1 MAYTFNPFINNFDRS
16 LSLSV
21 LDARYL
27 KLDCSNDPLTD
38 SLDIYKA
45 TTNCQLWITTYGNL
59 DADYS
64 RIYLQHSE
72 NDTALTMTETSNN
85 SYLGLLQFNGV
96 STGSDFV
103 YGSRIYSRQTG
114 VAGAATVNAEL
125 WIHSYN
131 IKNHLWD
138 NAGVC
143 KFSVLDSDSAEMTFI
158 DSDGNIATLGGASI
172 GTSMLASAASSRCYI
187 VPDPTF
193 DMGLAVDCVT
203 SPKTSYSGEYSYA
216 QGNVVSALALSHN
229 FTSAVTTSEFSSAF
243 NTVLVE
249 KSTTSG
255 GSLNVGIINYAAHFL
270 CYCDG
275 ATFAG
280 STAAS
285 KNVDV
290 YEFGAL
296 FIGGGSLESFT
307 PPVFTVDGDV
317 ARVVGGMYGGAI
329 PEDVINYD
337 YLAGDWEISGG
348 QFIADASGMTITA
361 FDELYIDV
369 YGIKA
374 IATGTSK
381 LGTIEYVYGGHF
393 IAEDGEV
400 ASIGVYAEGDA
411 LAAMFNGDVYPS
423 VNYSHDL
430 GASTYAWSDF
440 YIRGNILFTN
450 KIGAGGNGNP
460 AVGLHV
466 GTAASSHTLIS
477 INDALISGKLEVNG
491 ISYFDSNI
499 ENAFTQTVNGDNYGY
514 KQDVTLNYTT
524 TGGDSYTGL
533 WTDIFINSNVTDATA
548 ACYGTQTLIEHSG
561 TNVIGGLYGNYISIN
576 PSETGTAD
584 YVIGNYADAY
594 AYGEMTFYSIN
605 DMRGG
610 VYSYAG
616 MTTSNTICA
625 GQWIALDCGAIGAGG
640 TTSLSDVYGVYVD
653 ASFGESDGGELTATN
668 YYGIRINDI
677 SVTGTPILT
686 NQYGIYIEAPTAG
699 STLNYPL
706 YIAGGSV
713 YFGGG
718 LDIAGT
724 SLNSYD
730 GEGYNNI
737 DVSSDVIYD
746 GSSNT
751 GTDESLNNLREA
763 VRWNSG
769 SNSYIGAISFKV
781 RRDVN
786 PSSGHYFTAEIYADV
801 AGTPSTTILQTAK
814 SIRYTYNYFGSYTEL
829 VFEMNIDISTS
840 TDYWLCI
847 KHQAVQGT
855 FVADSLNSG
864 TNQHA
869 YRSGGAW
876 TLENNKTLWH
886 KVYGCP
892 YTAGILVTS
901 DYGTALYGVST
912 LKYGGYFAST
922 YSHAVFATSDEGDC
936 FHAEL
941 GSGARAT
948 NYCFYGSSGAG
959 TAAYLTCTTGYALNA
974 QASLTGKAG
983 YFYHTGTG
991 DAVYIRNS
999 SSGNNIFI
1007 SGGTGSLLDASN
1019 AFTTTAVTNKQM
1031 EISCLTTGTAAAGF
1045 GGYWA
1050 INIENA
1056 NNQDEE
1062 RNRIEYALDTATD
1075 GSEVSHLSFYASC
1088 NPTVKEILRVYG
1100 ASTAIGG
1107 IRLYNTTDANDFT
1120 NLYTDSDGNFHIIP
1134 SLQYVVIGD
1143 GSATDYGLFFYGETN
1158 QGYLTWMEDEALFAL
1173 DHQLDVTGD
1182 VRPATDNTY
1191 YLGKND
1197 DDSPQAWKGV
1207 ILKDQTDGKYYRIE
1221 LNSGVVTV
1229 VDLTD

>member
-38 SLDIYKA
+38 SLDMYKA

-96 STGSDFV
+96 STGNNFV

-193 DMGLAVDCVT
+193 DMGLAVDCMT

-229 FTSAVTTSEFSSAF
+229 YTSAITTAEFSSAF
-243 NTVLVE
+243 NSVLIE

-255 GSLNVGIINYAAHFL
+255 GSLNVSIVNYASHFL

-280 STAAS
+280 STLAA
-285 KNVDV
+285 KDVEV

-317 ARVVGGMYGGAI
+317 YRVVGGMYGAAI

-337 YLAGDWEISGG
+337 YLVGNWEIHGG
-348 QFIADASGMTITA
+348 QFEANASGMTITA
-361 FDELYIDV
+361 FDELDIDV
-369 YGIKA
+369 IAVKGTA
-374 IATGTSK
+374 IGTSK
-381 LGTIEYVYGGHF
+381 LGTLEYVYGGYF
-393 IAEDGEV
+393 TADDGELS
-400 ASIGVYAEGDA
+400 SIGVYARGDS
-411 LAAMFNGDVYPS
+411 LAALFGGSVYPDT
-423 VNYSHDL
+423 NTYYDL
-430 GASTYAWSDF
+430 GGASYAWKDI
-440 YIRGNILFTN
+440 YLRGRILYAN
-450 KIGAGGNGNP
+450 KIGTGNNGNP
-460 AVGLHV
+460 SFGLHV
-466 GTAASSHTLIS
+466 GTDATSHGMIS
-477 INDALISGKLEVNG
+477 VNDALISGKLEVNG
-491 ISYFDSNI
+491 IGYFDSTMFIVGALSVAPDTDAINI
-499 ENAFTQTVNGDNYGY
+499 LGRAKIGYMGYGDFAGFSHYDMASTTAYALLQGSTGETFLNAADVVNN
-514 KQDVTLNYTT
+514 
-524 TGGDSYTGL
+524 GL
-533 WTDIFINSNVTDATA
+533 HLRLSNVDYVKLFQDPA
-548 ACYGTQTLIEHSG
+548 
-561 TNVIGGLYGNYISIN
+561 GNYIFQLQVPDASDKQISIQYYR
-576 PSETGTAD
+576 T
-584 YVIGNYADAY
+584 
-594 AYGEMTFYSIN
+594 
-605 DMRGG
+605 
-610 VYSYAG
+610 
-616 MTTSNTICA
+616 
-625 GQWIALDCGAIGAGG
+625 GG
-640 TTSLSDVYGVYVD
+640 TYPASWYIYVPSNSTDLRWYNGSDLMTLTTAGLLSVNGVGSSSD
-653 ASFGESDGGELTATN
+653 FSFFAPDN
-668 YYGIRINDI
+668 YNINI
-677 SVTGTPILT
+677 
-686 NQYGIYIEAPTAG
+686 APT
-699 STLNYPL
+699 P
-706 YIAGGSV
+706 
-713 YFGGG
+713 
-718 LDIAGT
+718 GT
-724 SLNSYD
+724 GLNSYD
-730 GEGYNNI
+730 GDGFTNI
-737 DVSSDVIYD
+737 DVTSSVIHD
-746 GSSNT
+746 GSGNT
-751 GTDESLNNLREA
+751 GTDESLDNLREA
-763 VRWNSG
+763 VKWNSG

-847 KHQAVQGT
+847 KHLAVQGT

-869 YRSGGAW
+869 YRTSGAW

-892 YTAGILVTS
+892 YTAGLLVTS
-901 DYGTALYGVST
+901 DAGTAIYGVST

-922 YSHAVFATSDEGDC
+922 YSHAVFATSEEGDC

-941 GSGARAT
+941 GSGAKGY

-959 TAAYLTCTTGYALNA
+959 TAGYFTATTGYGINA
-974 QASLTGKAG
+974 QASSSGKAG
-983 YFYHTGTG
+983 FFYHTGAG
-991 DAVYIRNS
+991 DVIYLRNA
-999 SSGNNIFI
+999 SSGNAIYI
-1007 SGGTGSLLDASN
+1007 SNNTGPLLDASN
-1019 AFTTTAVTNKQM
+1019 TFTTTAVTNKQM

-1107 IRLYNTTDANDFT
+1107 IRLYNTTDSSDFT

-1143 GSATDYGLFFYGETN
+1143 GSATDYGLLFYGETN

-1221 LNSGVVTV
+1221 LNNGAVTI